1 MSVCLMSI
9 KPKWAKELYSGKK
22 TVEFRKSSPA
32 VGSFVF
38 LYESAPVKAVTGV
51 FMVEAVFASTASH
64 VWYATKALKR
74 IWRPGSVDR
83 DFLFEYCGGAARK
96 CCAIL
101 ALDPRRFPETEWVK
115 LEKYAVR
122 PPQSWQVLRVSSNRG
137 ENALAQSLLHFL
149 KCAVSKEAEESEVRH
164 G

>member
-1 MSVCLMSI
+1 MNVCLMSI

-22 TVEFRKSSPA
+22 TVEFRKSSPS
-32 VGSFVF
+32 VGSLVF

-51 FMVEAVFASTASH
+51 FKVVAVLSSNASH
-64 VWYATKALKR
+64 VWYATKALKGV
-74 IWRPGSVDR
+74 WKSGTVKR
-83 DFLFEYCGGAARK
+83 DDLFDYCGGAAGK

-101 ALDPRRFPETEWVK
+101 TEDPWRFPEEVWTK

-122 PPQSWQVLRVSSNRG
+122 PPQSWQTLRANHFG
-137 ENALAQSLLHFL
+137 ENALARVLLNNL
-149 KCAVSKEAEESEVRH
+149 KSIVSKEVPR